1 MYAIIEVGAKQ
12 YIVKE
17 GDSIE
22 VERQKIEQHKDI
34 ILKNILLISNDKE
47 TKVGQPFLKD
57 ATVKATVVEH
67 TKAEKLISFKY
78 RRRKSSHWTKGHRQ
92 RLTRLTIKEIKA
104 S

>member
-12 YIVKE
+12 YIVRE

-22 VERQKIEQHKDI
+22 VERQKTEQHKDI
-34 ILKNILLISNDKE
+34 ILKNVLLISSDKE
-47 TKVGQPFLKD
+47 TKIGTPFLKD
-57 ATVKATVVEH
+57 ATVKAAVVEH
-67 TKAEKLISFKY
+67 TKGEKLISYKY

-92 RLTRLTIKEIKA
+92 NMTRLSIKEIKA